1 MACAL
6 LVSAFAA
13 QGASAIT
20 GTTAHTCT
28 KTGTGTEGQP
38 TFNTDHCVP
47 GSPSGE
53 FKHVAIAQDK
63 TTKLT
68 GDDAGG
74 VTKLK
79 ATVGGIPITLT
90 AQNLDFLEGAWMEN
104 KLDASG
110 EHYVHSEFKL
120 TYTEV
125 TGTGAGK
132 ECFIYEDEGA
142 GKTPG
147 AKGAIATEQL
157 TATTTGQGDSLK
169 ITPAVGTIFARFW
182 ITDANHSTTNCVTG
196 GTYEV
201 SGSVTG
207 KPNGATVN
215 FTHTEV
221 TTANTLFLGKGGTGF
236 KAGLEGSVT
245 LKGEGTPLSVTTVT
259 T

>member
-20 GTTAHTCT
+20 GTTAFTCVEGGT
-28 KTGTGTEGQP
+28 KD
-38 TFNTDHCVP
+38 FKDSHCKENEP
-47 GSPSGE
+47 GGK
-53 FKHVAIAQDK
+53 FGHVAIAQDK

-74 VTKLK
+74 VTILK

-90 AQNLDFLEGAWMEN
+90 AQNLDVRENAWMKN
-104 KLDASG
+104 QLAASG
-110 EHYVHSEFKL
+110 EHYVHGEFKL

-125 TGTGAGK
+125 TVTGAGK
-132 ECFIYEDEGA
+132 ECFIYEDEGP
-142 GKTPG
+142 GTPG
-147 AKGAIATEQL
+147 PKGAIATGQL
-157 TATTTGQGDSLK
+157 TATTQGQGDSLK
-169 ITPAVGTIFARFW
+169 ITPAVGPIFASFW
-182 ITDANHSTTNCVTG
+182 ITDANHSTAKCITG

-201 SGSVTG
+201 LGSVTG

-215 FTHTEV
+215 FTHSEV
-221 TTANTLFLGKGGTGF
+221 TTANTLSLGTAGVGF